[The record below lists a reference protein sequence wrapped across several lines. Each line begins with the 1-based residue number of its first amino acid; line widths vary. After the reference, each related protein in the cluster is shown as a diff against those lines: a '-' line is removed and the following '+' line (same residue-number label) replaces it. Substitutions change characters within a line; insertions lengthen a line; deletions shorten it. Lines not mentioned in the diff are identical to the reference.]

1 MGFSPISRT
10 PGSGRYHTAVKL
22 FLLLLLS
29 WSSAS
34 AAVTVTDDYGNA
46 VTLAQPAKRIVSLSP
61 HLTELLYA
69 AGAGAHV
76 VGAIEYSDY
85 PAAARA
91 LPRVGS
97 DFGIDLEHVLALR
110 PDLVVA
116 WPNASSVKAVDR
128 IAGLG
133 VPVFRSEPR
142 ELGDIARTLERLGAL
157 SGEETAA
164 VRAAADF
171 RARLHDL
178 QSRFQGRTKVRV
190 FYQVW
195 DHPIITVNGEHLI
208 SKVMRL
214 CGGENVFA
222 ALPVIAPEINRE
234 AVLQADPDV
243 IVASGAESD
252 APPWLEG
259 WKAFPLRAARRG
271 LLYGIS
277 RDLIQRPT
285 PRVLEGAERMCRIL
299 DAVRAARS

>member
-1 MGFSPISRT
+1 M
-10 PGSGRYHTAVKL
+10 K
-22 FLLLLLS
+22 LLLS
-29 WSSAS
+29 LLLVFPLAAS
-34 AAVTVTDDYGNA
+34 AVAVKDDYGNT
-46 VTLAQPAKRIVSLSP
+46 VNLPQVAKRIVSLSP

-69 AGAGAHV
+69 AGAGAHL

-85 PAAARA
+85 PAAARQ

-142 ELGDIARTLERLGAL
+142 ELADIPRTLERLGAL
-157 SGEETAA
+157 TGEETAA
-164 VRAAADF
+164 AGAAADF
-171 RARLHDL
+171 RARLRSL
-178 QSRFQGRTKVRV
+178 QERFEGRSKVRV

-195 DHPIITVNGEHLI
+195 DRPIITVNGEHLI
-208 SKVMRL
+208 SKVIRL

-222 ALPVIAPEINRE
+222 ALPAIAPEINRE
-234 AVLQADPDV
+234 AVLQADPEV
-243 IVASGAESD
+243 IIASGVDSD
-252 APPWLEG
+252 PPPWLEG
-259 WKAFPLRAARRG
+259 WKAFPLRAASRG
-271 LLYGIS
+271 QLYGIA

>member
-1 MGFSPISRT
+1 MK
-10 PGSGRYHTAVKL
+10 VLL
-22 FLLLLLS
+22 FFLAICCNAL
-29 WSSAS
+29 
-34 AAVTVTDDYGNA
+34 AAPAVTDDYGNP
-46 VTLAQPAKRIVSLSP
+46 VTLARPAQRIVSLSP

-76 VGAIEYSDY
+76 VGAVEYSDY
-85 PAAARA
+85 PPEARR

-128 IAGLG
+128 IASLG

-142 ELGDIARTLERLGAL
+142 ELDDIPRTLERLGAL
-157 SGEETAA
+157 TGEENAA
-164 VRAAADF
+164 AKAAADF
-171 RARLHDL
+171 RGRLRTLQARY
-178 QSRFQGRTKVRV
+178 QGRASVRV

-195 DHPIITVNGEHLI
+195 DRPIITVNGQHLI
-208 SKVMRL
+208 SKVIRL

-222 ALPVIAPEINRE
+222 GLPVIAPEINRE
-234 AVLQADPDV
+234 SVLQADPDA
-243 IVASGAESD
+243 IIASGAESD
-252 APPWLEG
+252 RPAWLDA
-259 WKAFPLRAARRG
+259 WKAFPLRAAARG
-271 LLYGIS
+271 QLYGIP

>member
-1 MGFSPISRT
+1 
-10 PGSGRYHTAVKL
+10 VK
-22 FLLLLLS
+22 FLLLFLCS
-29 WSSAS
+29 WSVN

-46 VTLAQPAKRIVSLSP
+46 VTLQQPARRIVSLSP

-69 AGAGAHV
+69 AGAGSRIVAAV
-76 VGAIEYSDY
+76 EYSDY
-85 PAAARA
+85 PAEARR

-97 DFGIDLEHVLALR
+97 DFGIDLEHVLGLR

-116 WPNASSVKAVDR
+116 WPNAGSVKAVDR
-128 IAGLG
+128 IADLR

-142 ELGDIARTLERLGAL
+142 ELDDIPRTLERLGVL
-157 SGEETAA
+157 SGEEA
-164 VRAAADF
+164 VARRAAADF
-171 RARLHDL
+171 RSRAADL
-178 QSRFQGRTKVRV
+178 QRRYQGRPTVRV

-195 DHPIITVNGEHLI
+195 DRPIITVNGQHLI
-208 SKVMRL
+208 SKVIRL

-243 IVASGAESD
+243 IVASGSD
-252 APPWLEG
+252 SERPSWLDA
-259 WKAFPLRAARRG
+259 WKAFPLRAAARG
-271 LLYGIS
+271 QLYGVA